1 MAFMACS
8 FKSEVL
14 GQEVGFNA
22 IIPQNV
28 ENNIKS
34 IYLLHGLSDNHSNWS
49 RLTSVERYAKE
60 HNIAV
65 FMPNVDR
72 SFYTDMKYGRNYYT
86 YISDEFIKYTRQVFK
101 LSTKREDTFIA
112 GLSMGGYGA
121 FKIAL
126 RNPHIFS
133 AAASF
138 SGVLDIVKRFKE
150 SPTWEKEKLLII
162 GENPD
167 FEGENAKENLKYLL
181 ENFDKNSPKVRLYQA
196 CGTEDFL
203 YEDNQNFIKW
213 VEKTDF
219 EHEYHEGPGGHEWK
233 FWDKHIEKAIE
244 FFLKGWNKN
253 VRTFKVV

>member
-1 MAFMACS
+1 MAFMQCS

-14 GQEVGFNA
+14 GQEVSFNA

-28 ENNIKS
+28 KDNIKS
-34 IYLLHGLSDNHSNWS
+34 VYLLHGLSGNHSSWS
-49 RLTSVERYAKE
+49 RLTSVERYARE
-60 HNIAV
+60 NNVAV

-86 YISDEFIKYTRQVFK
+86 FVSDEFIKYTRQVFK

-112 GLSMGGYGA
+112 GASMGGYGA

-126 RNPHIFS
+126 RNPEIFS

-138 SGVLDIVKRFKE
+138 SGVLDIVKRYTLE
-150 SPTWEKEKLLII
+150 TIWEKEKLLIV

-167 FEGENAKENLKYLL
+167 FDGKNAKEDLKYLI
-181 ENFDKNSPKVRLYQA
+181 ENFDKNAPKVRLYQA

-203 YEDNQNFIKW
+203 YEDNQNFRKW

-219 EHEYHEGPGGHEWK
+219 EHIYEEGPGGHEWN

-244 FFLKGWNKN
+244 YFLKG
-253 VRTFKVV
+253 

>member
-1 MAFMACS
+1 MAFMECS

-14 GQEVGFNA
+14 MQEVSFNA

-28 ENNIKS
+28 TDNIKS
-34 IYLLHGLSDNHSNWS
+34 VYLLHGLSDNHSNWS
-49 RLTSVERYAKE
+49 RLTSVERYAREKGV
-60 HNIAV
+60 AV

-86 YISDEFIKYTRQVFK
+86 YVSDEFIKYTRQVFK

-126 RNPHIFS
+126 RNPDIFS

-138 SGVLDIVKRFKE
+138 SGALDIVKRYTME
-150 SPTWEKEKLLII
+150 ECIWEKEKMLIV

-167 FEGENAKENLKYLL
+167 FKGEYAKEDLKYLL
-181 ENFDKNSPKVRLYQA
+181 ENFDKNAPKVRLYQA

-203 YEDNQNFIKW
+203 YEDNQNFRKW
-213 VEKTDF
+213 VKDTDF
-219 EHEYHEGPGGHEWK
+219 EHVYEEGPGGHEWK

-244 FFLKGWNKN
+244 FFLKG
-253 VRTFKVV
+253 

>member
-1 MAFMACS
+1 MAFMQCS

-14 GQEVGFNA
+14 GQDVCFNA

-28 ENNIKS
+28 TDNIKS

-49 RLTSVERYAKE
+49 RFTSVESYVRNKGV
-60 HNIAV
+60 AV

-126 RNPHIFS
+126 RNPDIFS

-138 SGVLDIVKRFKE
+138 SGVLDIVNRLSTE
-150 SPTWEKEKLLII
+150 TAWEKEKMLIV

-167 FEGENAKENLKYLL
+167 FNGEYAKEDLKYLL
-181 ENFDKNSPKVRLYQA
+181 ENFDKNAPKVRLYQS

-203 YEDNQNFIKW
+203 YEDNQNFRKWIKN
-213 VEKTDF
+213 TDF

-244 FFLKGWNKN
+244 FFLKG
-253 VRTFKVV
+253 

>member
-1 MAFMACS
+1 MAFMQCS

-14 GQEVGFNA
+14 GQDVCFNA

-28 ENNIKS
+28 TDNIKS

-49 RLTSVERYAKE
+49 RFTSVESYVRNKGV
-60 HNIAV
+60 AV

-126 RNPHIFS
+126 RNPEIFS

-138 SGVLDIVKRFKE
+138 SGVLDIVKRYTME
-150 SPTWEKEKLLII
+150 NTWEKEKMLIV

-167 FEGENAKENLKYLL
+167 FNGEYAKEDLKYLL
-181 ENFDKNSPKVRLYQA
+181 ENFDKNAPKVRLYQS

-203 YEDNQNFIKW
+203 YEDNQNFRKW
-213 VEKTDF
+213 VKNTDF

-244 FFLKGWNKN
+244 FFLKG
-253 VRTFKVV
+253 